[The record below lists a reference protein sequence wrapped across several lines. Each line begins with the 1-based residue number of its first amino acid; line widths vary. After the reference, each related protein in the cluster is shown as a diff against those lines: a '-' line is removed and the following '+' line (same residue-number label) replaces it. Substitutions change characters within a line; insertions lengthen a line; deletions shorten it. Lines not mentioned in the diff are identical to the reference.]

1 VTSHLK
7 LERKNIT
14 NNTSANVR
22 YHGVV
27 SNDPGDWLFGDATF
41 GFTPSDILPAAWE
54 LIPYSFL
61 VDYFTNIGNVIQ
73 AYTLDTSGVRWLE
86 KGTRTSSYNY
96 VAEVNM
102 VLSALP
108 FPRELYSYVDV
119 IQNLPGGS
127 NGYEI
132 IRFSRNKYEQSIIP
146 SLEFSIPGLGLKWLN
161 LTALA
166 STHRQAIRSVFGR

>member
-1 VTSHLK
+1 
-7 LERKNIT
+7 
-14 NNTSANVR
+14 
-22 YHGVV
+22 
-27 SNDPGDWLFGDATF
+27 
-41 GFTPSDILPAAWE
+41 
-54 LIPYSFL
+54 
-61 VDYFTNIGNVIQ
+61 
-73 AYTLDTSGVRWLE
+73 
-86 KGTRTSSYNY
+86 
-96 VAEVNM
+96 M